1 MLATI
6 GKNNKGT
13 SNVKFVPSKQCIFIK
28 IIFIASFPKGQFFET
43 AGCSHFFL
51 KVNLVFLATD

>member
-6 GKNNKGT
+6 GKNKKGT
-13 SNVKFVPSKQCIFIK
+13 SNVKFVPSKKKCIFIK

-43 AGCSHFFL
+43 AGCSHFL
-51 KVNLVFLATD
+51 